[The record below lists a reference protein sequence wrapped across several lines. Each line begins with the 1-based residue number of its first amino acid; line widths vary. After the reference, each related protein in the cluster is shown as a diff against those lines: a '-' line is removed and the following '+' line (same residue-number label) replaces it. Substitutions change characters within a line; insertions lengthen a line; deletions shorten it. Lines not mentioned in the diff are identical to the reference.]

1 MKSKII
7 SALLFVFFLGMITN
21 DGSGQTHKKI
31 IKIENKGKQGYL
43 GVEIQDVTK
52 KLKEKKNLSVDL
64 GAYITGI
71 VEDSPAEEAGI
82 QKGDVITKFGE
93 EAVDD
98 GEELTDAVRAVKP
111 KTKVKV
117 EINRKG
123 EKKIVDVVVGK
134 MKTPEAFTFNLN
146 DDGMHWLSP
155 PPGVPKLGKK
165 FNIRVFTNSDVQ
177 GLQLQPLTKQLGEYF
192 GAPKGKGVLVTEVE
206 KESGAEKAG
215 FKAGDVITKVEGNNI
230 KDIDDIHNELSD
242 FDGKE
247 ASFEIIRNGK
257 STTLKMLIE
266 KEEEDESEEDDW
278 SSNVIVTP
286 RANCMR
292 TFRFDLTPSRLELD
306 HLRDR
311 LFDLR
316 EDIQRGVQKIKRTIK
331 REFIES

>member
-7 SALLFVFFLGMITN
+7 SALLFVFLLGVIAN
-21 DGSGQTHKKI
+21 YGSGQTHKKI

-43 GVEIQDVTK
+43 GVEIQDVTN
-52 KLKEKKNLSVDL
+52 KLKEKKNLSVDR
-64 GAYITGI
+64 GAYILGV

-82 QKGDVITKFGE
+82 QKGDVIVKFGE

-134 MKTPEAFTFNLN
+134 MKTPEAFAFNFN
-146 DDGMHWLSP
+146 DDGMRWLSP

-192 GAPKGKGVLVTEVE
+192 GAPKGKGVLVAEVE

-215 FKAGDVITKVEGNNI
+215 FKAGDVITKIEGNNI

-257 STTLKMLIE
+257 TTTLKMPIE

-278 SSNVIVTP
+278 SNNIIVTP
-286 RANCMR
+286 PSNCMR
-292 TFRFDLTPSRLELD
+292 TFCHELIPGRMELD
-306 HLRDR
+306 RLRDR

>member
-7 SALLFVFFLGMITN
+7 FALLFVFLLGMIAN

-52 KLKEKKNLSVDL
+52 KLKEKKNLSVDH
-64 GAYITGI
+64 GAYVQGV

-82 QKGDVITKFGE
+82 QKGDVIVKFGE

-123 EKKIVDVVVGK
+123 EKKIIDVVVGK
-134 MKTPEAFTFNLN
+134 MKTPEAFAFNFN

-165 FNIRVFTNSDVQ
+165 FNIRVFNNRDVQ

-257 STTLKMLIE
+257 STTLKMPIE

-292 TFRFDLTPSRLELD
+292 AFRFDLTPGRLELD